1 MQGMEWGKTPVHSKM
16 PIGVLLCPWASHPT
30 SIYVANTGR
39 LKAGDGQGK
48 TPYWVRCPWVLYP
61 INICGKGWAYGHFWH
76 FV

>member
-1 MQGMEWGKTPVHSKM
+1 MQGMEWGKTPIHGKM

-48 TPYWVRCPWVLYP
+48 TPY
-61 INICGKGWAYGHFWH
+61 G
-76 FV
+76 